1 MQSVLTVKEYTE
13 ALEQKKLMGLKC
25 DDCNA
30 ITAPPRM
37 TCSQCSGFRLKRV
50 ELSGKG
56 KIVTFTVIRVPPNS
70 RQSQPPYYVIMVE
83 LEEGPWIMAN
93 LCGVGVDQESADL
106 IGKKVI
112 MTIPLPSPERRVE
125 GGLAPLFQICD

>member
-1 MQSVLTVKEYTE
+1 MQPVLTVKEYTD

-25 DDCNA
+25 QDCNA

-37 TCSQCSGFRLKRV
+37 TCSQCSGFRLKPV

-56 KIVTFTVIRVPPNS
+56 TIVTFTVIHVPPTS
-70 RQSQPPYYVIMVE
+70 RRGQPPYYVIMVE

-93 LCGVGVDQESADL
+93 LCGVGVDKASVDL
-106 IGKKVI
+106 IGKKVT
-112 MTIPLPSPERRVE
+112 MTAPLPSPERRVE